1 MARPSGPRSWPSP
14 VTALTSLRSGNPTT
28 GLFGRD
34 WCHPSTPLPS
44 EPHLAGQ
51 NIPVLPTL
59 HHPHR
64 FEGCHVIQISLKDL
78 HPGVLDFRQKSW
90 EQGTLVTK
98 LRGCLPQTRPLAG
111 RSSSCLSAGWP
122 QVPAGGVCWS
132 QCRPGLL
139 HTSRLRLGGWDGAQ
153 TTT

>member
-1 MARPSGPRSWPSP
+1 MARPSGPRSRLSP

-28 GLFGRD
+28 RLFGRD
-34 WCHPSTPLPS
+34 WCHPSIPLPS

-98 LRGCLPQTRPLAG
+98 PRGCLPRHDLWLDVVLRACQLGGP
-111 RSSSCLSAGWP
+111 RSPQGASAGP
-122 QVPAGGVCWS
+122 SAGPASSTPAVYG
-132 QCRPGLL
+132 
-139 HTSRLRLGGWDGAQ
+139 
-153 TTT
+153 